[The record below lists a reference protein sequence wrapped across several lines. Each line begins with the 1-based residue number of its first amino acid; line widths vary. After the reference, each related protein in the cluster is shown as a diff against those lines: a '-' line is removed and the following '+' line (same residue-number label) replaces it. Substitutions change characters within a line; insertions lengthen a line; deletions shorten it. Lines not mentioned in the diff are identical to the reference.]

1 MTHEKDM
8 SFVQGGNCE
17 LGAICQNRTIFHY
30 KVPFLMEMK
39 VIFLIPVPP
48 KSFLLKS
55 IDKDEYLSILRFVFG
70 KRQNIASHP
79 IDQH

>member
-39 VIFLIPVPP
+39 VIFLIP
-48 KSFLLKS
+48 LKS
-55 IDKDEYLSILRFVFG
+55 LS
-70 KRQNIASHP
+70 
-79 IDQH
+79 

>member
-1 MTHEKDM
+1 MWICIQNAPLLGNTRGFLSKPWGTTMTHEKDM

-39 VIFLIPVPP
+39 VIFLIP
-48 KSFLLKS
+48 LKS
-55 IDKDEYLSILRFVFG
+55 LS
-70 KRQNIASHP
+70 
-79 IDQH
+79 

>member
-48 KSFLLKS
+48 KSSSLGPLTNMS
-55 IDKDEYLSILRFVFG
+55 IYQS
-70 KRQNIASHP
+70 
-79 IDQH
+79 

>member
-39 VIFLIPVPP
+39 VIFLIPP
-48 KSFLLKS
+48 KSSSPQVSYKIQS
-55 IDKDEYLSILRFVFG
+55 ITVG
-70 KRQNIASHP
+70 QNP
-79 IDQH
+79 ICI

>member
-39 VIFLIPVPP
+39 VIFLIPP
-48 KSFLLKS
+48 KSSSPQVSYKIQS
-55 IDKDEYLSILRFVFG
+55 IAVG
-70 KRQNIASHP
+70 QNP
-79 IDQH
+79 ICI